1 MGFVN
6 LLRFVTLIVALVI
19 CVIELSSMNP
29 ISVVVVVV
37 DNINNLCLKCILICN
52 TLLKSKIKVMFQ
64 TISKPNL
71 LD

>member
-29 ISVVVVVV
+29 ISVVVFVV
-37 DNINNLCLKCILICN
+37 DNIIIC
-52 TLLKSKIKVMFQ
+52 V
-64 TISKPNL
+64 
-71 LD
+71 